1 MKLLKL
7 LFLYFLSFTGFLCY
21 GDSFNGMAIQRGSV
35 NISNYF
41 NGKAM
46 YYVVS
51 GEQWNELPD
60 EIKKDV
66 FQIDPEQIRAFFN
79 SHGLNT
85 KDMVGHYIGSM
96 GNVEVDVISGKIK
109 MLVEIYT
116 SMGMENHGFY
126 REEYNGGV
134 VEALIA
140 GSSIENMT
148 QILWGEQQNWGMNIK
163 VMGKKAPKVRMLG
176 ALTFDAGVVDS
187 VLYNGVVRGTQWFAN
202 KGVEIPYI
210 ATTAMEDMQG
220 IAGKVTFIKNNTNS
234 IQAEIEK
241 GLGID
246 MKAPQNLQF
255 YVAEPIGGGGGAI
268 LASMGFDVQD
278 YVEFAEKIGVKD
290 IQQQWEQVLE
300 RGQIQENNIPAVWF
314 VVPSNQVLG
323 DPAFFE
329 TWSDFFN
336 N

>member
-21 GDSFNGMAIQRGSV
+21 GDSFNGTAIERGSV

-41 NGKAM
+41 TGKAM

-51 GEQWNELPD
+51 GQQWNELPD
-60 EIKKDV
+60 EIKTDV
-66 FQIDPEQIRAFFN
+66 FKIDPEQIRAFFN

-96 GNVEVDVISGKIK
+96 GNVEADVISGKIK
-109 MLVEIYT
+109 ILDEIYT
-116 SMGMENHGFY
+116 SIGMDNHGFY
-126 REEYNGGV
+126 REVYNGGV
-134 VEALIA
+134 VKALIA
-140 GSSIENMT
+140 GSSIENVEQT
-148 QILWGEQQNWGMNIK
+148 KWGEQQNWGMNIK
-163 VMGKKAPKVRMLG
+163 VIGRKEPKIRMIR
-176 ALTFDAGVVDS
+176 ALPFDAGVVDS
-187 VLYNGVVRGTQWFAN
+187 MLYNSVVIGTQWFAN

-268 LASMGFDVQD
+268 LASMGVDAQD
-278 YVEFAEKIGVKD
+278 YFEFAKKIRATD
-290 IQQQWEQVLE
+290 MPHWEQVLE
-300 RGQIQENNIPAVWF
+300 KGQVQINNYPAVWF
-314 VVPSNQVLG
+314 IVPSNSVTYRG
-323 DPAFFE
+323 YK
-329 TWSDFFN
+329 
-336 N
+336 